1 MIQNIT
7 VNQQYRLAKKDEFKI
22 LIVGAGMAGLTTA
35 QMLRKQGKNP
45 VLIERHKS
53 DESSGYMLALMPMV
67 DNAMSELN
75 VTKTYLS
82 KSVPI
87 DKFNFYSHQG
97 SLLRKNSIYEVMNK
111 YGTYRGVSRGSLIEV
126 LTDKGCTLTYDTK
139 VSNLYQKDN
148 KIYVSF
154 ERDED
159 LFDFDLIIISDG
171 INSSTRNFIVD
182 KNSIDRV
189 DTQWGGWIIWNGYK
203 IDKYDAK
210 ELYGEGFFI
219 GSYPVKNNVGVFIG
233 GPESKTQYGTAYF
246 TNEIRDKLNKIS
258 PELNENLNK
267 LSKSPNS
274 FYWSLKDCR
283 CERWHYGNAI
293 LLGDAATGFL
303 PTAGIGA
310 SMAIESAWLLT
321 SMLKEADIYNLKRIL
336 KEYEKIQ
343 RPRVEKAQTAS
354 RNLAKLMFNESGI
367 FAHVRDYILKYT
379 TIERGLK
386 SILKLIEN
394 QPKL

>member
-1 MIQNIT
+1 
-7 VNQQYRLAKKDEFKI
+7 
-22 LIVGAGMAGLTTA
+22 
-35 QMLRKQGKNP
+35 
-45 VLIERHKS
+45 
-53 DESSGYMLALMPMV
+53 MLALMPMV

-75 VTKTYLS
+75 VTKTYLN

>member
-75 VTKTYLS
+75 VTKTYLN

-246 TNEIRDKLNKIS
+246 TKDR
-258 PELNENLNK
+258 
-267 LSKSPNS
+267 KS
-274 FYWSLKDCR
+274 
-283 CERWHYGNAI
+283 
-293 LLGDAATGFL
+293 
-303 PTAGIGA
+303 
-310 SMAIESAWLLT
+310 
-321 SMLKEADIYNLKRIL
+321 
-336 KEYEKIQ
+336 
-343 RPRVEKAQTAS
+343 V
-354 RNLAKLMFNESGI
+354 
-367 FAHVRDYILKYT
+367 V
-379 TIERGLK
+379 
-386 SILKLIEN
+386 
-394 QPKL
+394 